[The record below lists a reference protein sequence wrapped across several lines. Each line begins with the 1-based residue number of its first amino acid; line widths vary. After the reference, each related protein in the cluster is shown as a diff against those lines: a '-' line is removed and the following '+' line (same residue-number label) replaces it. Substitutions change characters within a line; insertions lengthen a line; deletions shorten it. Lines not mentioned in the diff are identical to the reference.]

1 MTSSFRIDNN
11 SYFRLPFRAFAIR
24 NHKHNI
30 SRQSVQHEGSI
41 SAVPSNK
48 AVKLEEIIEEQRIDW
63 KRCEFV
69 KSCIKRNISLND
81 NAEQN
86 KKKLFI

>member
-1 MTSSFRIDNN
+1 MPLEDELKLSVAFESNEVLTDTPSIQKR
-11 SYFRLPFRAFAIR
+11 RAFAIR
-24 NHKHNI
+24 NHKRNI
-30 SRQSVQHEGSI
+30 SRQE
-41 SAVPSNK
+41 
-48 AVKLEEIIEEQRIDW
+48 LIEEQRIDW